1 MILYGSDTSPYVRR
15 IRIYCLRHDI
25 TLDYR
30 KLDIFSE
37 EGRAILHQHNPA
49 RKLPFLLADDQAVLD
64 SNVIARYLQQKFSLP
79 HLNWA
84 QENLLTIINACNDSL
99 VELLLC
105 QRSEFDIQDDKLFFN
120 LQRGR
125 IAETLRV
132 LDQSCHET
140 VFLNCEYLQIS
151 LYCLLDWIRFRNL
164 FDLTPY
170 TALEQFYDQWQP
182 QDEARLTDP
191 RA

>member
-30 KLDIFSE
+30 KLDIFSD
-37 EGRAILHQHNPA
+37 EGRATLNQYNPA
-49 RKLPFLLADDQAVLD
+49 RKLPFLLADDQPVLD

-84 QENLLTIINACNDSL
+84 QENLLTILNACNDSL

-105 QRSEFDIQDDKLFFN
+105 QRSEFDTNEDRLFFN

-125 IAETLRV
+125 IAETLQV
-132 LDQSCHET
+132 LDQRCQEN

-151 LYCLLDWIRFRNL
+151 LYCLLDWIRFRDL
-164 FDLTPY
+164 FDLTAY
-170 TALEQFYDQWQP
+170 NALGQFYDQWQSL
-182 QDEARLTDP
+182 DEIRLTDP